1 MNSKFL
7 AGALLSLVSASV
19 SFAQSK
25 PLPPPAPADTIKLDT
40 SLIYA
45 RGSYGLPTD
54 TDVTIALVNPTYKSG
69 DWRVQASIPFV
80 HISGPATVVGST
92 GGTLVNHSAT
102 GLGDASLAVF
112 RKIDY
117 DLDGWTSS
125 VGAKV
130 KFPTADQN
138 KGLGTGQTDES
149 VEVDLLHP
157 AAAATPFATL
167 GYQHLGSSEAY
178 PMDSGFF
185 ATAGF
190 ASPLMTGTTGGL
202 AANWRQRTVRGGKE
216 GVELMAFAQHD
227 LDTSN
232 HVQAFVMHG
241 FTDAS
246 PTFTVG
252 LTYGHTF

>member
-1 MNSKFL
+1 MNIKSL
-7 AGALLSLVSASV
+7 ACALLSLAATTI
-19 SFAQSK
+19 SFAQTV
-25 PLPPPAPADTIKLDT
+25 PAAPTETIKLDT
-40 SLIYA
+40 SLVFA

-92 GGTLVNHSAT
+92 GGALVNHSAS
-102 GLGDASLAVF
+102 GLGDASLAVY
-112 RKIDY
+112 RKLDY
-117 DLDGWTSS
+117 DVSGWTST

-149 VEVDLLHP
+149 VEVNLLHP
-157 AAAATPFATL
+157 SRAATPFVTL

-178 PMDSGFF
+178 PMESGFY

-190 ASPLMTGTTGGL
+190 ASPIVAGTTGGL

-227 LDTSN
+227 LDTAN

-246 PTFTVG
+246 PSLTIG